1 MSSSREQSQTTKPN
15 GSIPRDGRLLSL
27 IFALSRNPNRLPPR
41 THTFFEM
48 LEKATAREITLN
60 LTIPAAFVET
70 LELPKQGGNWVESKF
85 LTFAIARARA
95 VPRVLLVMNQQL
107 TVTREDNSSC
117 IELDCLNQSSLH
129 NRS

>member
-1 MSSSREQSQTTKPN
+1 
-15 GSIPRDGRLLSL
+15 
-27 IFALSRNPNRLPPR
+27 
-41 THTFFEM
+41 M

-107 TVTREDNSSC
+107 SVTREDNSSYV
-117 IELDCLNQSSLH
+117 ELDCLNQSSLH
-129 NRS
+129 SRS